1 MKNLTKVIFYDFIA
15 AKSHTSENYPLDELF
30 FDEAV
35 EKVAQK
41 NDMSTEEVS
50 AIVYSALAEI
60 KGLDVSTIASTVE
73 DLRTERELAHKKADD
88 WKESLMVERD
98 IIEKQKELLDAG
110 VPDFK

>member
-1 MKNLTKVIFYDFIA
+1 M
-15 AKSHTSENYPLDELF
+15 
-30 FDEAV
+30 
-35 EKVAQK
+35 
-41 NDMSTEEVS
+41 
-50 AIVYSALAEI
+50 
-60 KGLDVSTIASTVE
+60 STIASTVE